1 VYIQLLLDPD
11 FAQAL
16 ILGAKKSHIEVDTV
30 RISRLI
36 MLTYIYAGRPLAI
49 LQAQLARELRKGTP
63 HTRTTAHVA
72 HTAHA
77 RTARAHGVH

>member
-1 VYIQLLLDPD
+1 MYIQLLLDPD

-36 MLTYIYAGRPLAI
+36 MLTYIHAGRPLAI
-49 LQAQLARELRKGTP
+49 LQAQLARELRKGT
-63 HTRTTAHVA
+63 HTYK
-72 HTAHA
+72 TAHA
-77 RTARAHGVH
+77 RTAHAHGVR

>member
-1 VYIQLLLDPD
+1 MYIQLLLDPD

-49 LQAQLARELRKGTP
+49 LQAQLARELRKGT
-63 HTRTTAHVA
+63 HNTKRTR
-72 HTAHA
+72 TAHA
-77 RTARAHGVH
+77 HAHGVR